1 MGLIIFIEL
10 VYLNRKFNNKS
21 IEIQIKMDYN
31 LQNQMSEAHG
41 GFADG
46 GLYGQLHQGPSRGGG
61 GDYMGAVEG
70 EARYQRGYEWQTQV
84 A

>member
-1 MGLIIFIEL
+1 
-10 VYLNRKFNNKS
+10 
-21 IEIQIKMDYN
+21 MDYN
-31 LQNQMSEAHG
+31 LQNQMSPEAHG

-61 GDYMGAVEG
+61 GGDYMGAVEG
-70 EARYQRGYEWQTQV
+70 EGQYQRGYEWQTQV